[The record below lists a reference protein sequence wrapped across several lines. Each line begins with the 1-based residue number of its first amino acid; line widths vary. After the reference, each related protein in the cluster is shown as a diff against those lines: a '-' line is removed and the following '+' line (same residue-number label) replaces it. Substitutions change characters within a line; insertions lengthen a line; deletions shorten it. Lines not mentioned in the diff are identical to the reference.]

1 MTHIPRFLT
10 TLFTLITMVTLTAQ
24 KMHMYISDA
33 GNFNLPPWQ
42 ILKFDANGENGEV
55 FISSH
60 LAWPQDILFLEK
72 DNIVLISNLNSGQ
85 ILRFNATSGAF
96 VSIFASGIG
105 GPTRMEIGAD
115 SLLYVLQWSGN
126 GKVRR
131 YHLDGTFVDEFTS
144 VGVTTSIGLD
154 WDTSGNLYVSSY
166 NGKFVQKF
174 SSSGA
179 DLGKFNSTNLAG
191 PTNIWFDQNGDL
203 LVNDYNAG
211 VVKRFDSNGAFKSVF
226 ISDVPQCEGVDF
238 LPDGSTIIGIGGTSS
253 VSVFNSSGSLTNTI
267 VPSGTLGLIT
277 PNAVVLRQDP
287 TTTGTSNPQS
297 YKDMNIVTPSIG
309 VFFQFTSSDLI
320 PYGTMADVC
329 TSSGVMIKK
338 IMVSDSAFWN
348 ASDLP
353 DGMYVIT
360 LLLWNNSIARQKI
373 MVQR

>member
-1 MTHIPRFLT
+1 MTIISRFLT
-10 TLFTLITMVTLTAQ
+10 ATLILICMETLTAQ
-24 KMHMYISDA
+24 NMHMYISDA

-85 ILRFNATSGAF
+85 ILRYNATSGAY

-131 YHLDGTFVDEFTS
+131 YQLDGTFVDEFTS

-174 SSSGA
+174 SPSGA
-179 DLGKFNSTNLAG
+179 DLGKFISTSLAG
-191 PTNIWFDQNGDL
+191 PTNIWFDPNGDL

-211 VVKRFDSNGAFKSVF
+211 AVKRFDSNGTFKSVF

-238 LPDGSTIIGIGGTSS
+238 LPDGSTIVGIGGTSS
-253 VSVFNSSGSLTNTI
+253 VGVFNASGSLTNTI

-277 PNAVVLRQDP
+277 PNAVVLRKDP
-287 TTTGTSNPQS
+287 STTATSNLPS
-297 YKDMNIVTPSIG
+297 YRDVNIVTPSLG
-309 VFFQFTSSDLI
+309 VFFQFAPSDLV
-320 PYGTMADVC
+320 PAGSMADVC
-329 TSSGVMIKK
+329 TTSGVMIKK
-338 IMVSDSAFWN
+338 IMVSDSAFWD

-353 DGMYVIT
+353 DGIYVIT
-360 LLLWNNSIARQKI
+360 LPLRDKSIARQKI
-373 MVQR
+373 VVQR

>member
-1 MTHIPRFLT
+1 MTHISRSLT
-10 TLFTLITMVTLTAQ
+10 TALTFIWMVTLNAQ
-24 KMHMYISDA
+24 NMHMYISDA

-55 FISSH
+55 FISNH

-85 ILRFNATSGAF
+85 ILRFNATSGAYIN
-96 VSIFASGIG
+96 IFANAIG
-105 GPTRMEIGAD
+105 GPTRMEIGPD

-154 WDTSGNLYVSSY
+154 WDTSENLYVSSY

-174 SSSGA
+174 SPSGA
-179 DLGKFNSTNLAG
+179 DLGKFISSNLDG
-191 PTNIWFDQNGDL
+191 PTNIWFDDNGDL
-203 LVNDYNAG
+203 LVNDYNGGA
-211 VVKRFDSNGAFKSVF
+211 VKRFDSNGVFKSVF

-238 LPDGSTIIGIGGTSS
+238 LPDGSMIIGIGGTST

-287 TTTGTSNPQS
+287 STSGTNNPSS
-297 YKDMNIVTPSIG
+297 YRDMNIVTPSLG
-309 VFFQFTSSDLI
+309 VFFQFTVSDLV
-320 PYGTMADVC
+320 PTGSMADIC
-329 TSSGVMIKK
+329 TLSGVMIKK
-338 IMVSDSAFWN
+338 LMVSDSAFWD

-360 LLLWNNSIARQKI
+360 LPLRDNIIARQKI
-373 MVQR
+373 MIQR

>member
-1 MTHIPRFLT
+1 MTHISRCLT
-10 TLFTLITMVTLTAQ
+10 TILTVISMVTLNAQ
-24 KMHMYISDA
+24 NMHMYISDA
-33 GNFNLPPWQ
+33 GNFNQPPWQ

-85 ILRFNATSGAF
+85 ILRFNATSGAY
-96 VSIFASGIG
+96 VNIFANAIG
-105 GPTRMEIGAD
+105 GPTRMEIGPD

-174 SSSGA
+174 SPSGT
-179 DLGKFNSTNLAG
+179 DLGKFISTNLAG
-191 PTNIWFDQNGDL
+191 PTNIWFDHNGDL

-211 VVKRFDSNGAFKSVF
+211 AVKRFDSNGVFKSVF

-238 LPDGSTIIGIGGTSS
+238 LPDGSTIIGIGGTAA

-267 VPSGTLGLIT
+267 VPSGSLGLIT
-277 PNAVVLRQDP
+277 PNAVVLRHDP
-287 TTTGTSNPQS
+287 STTAIDNPPS
-297 YKDMNIVTPSIG
+297 YKEMNIVTPSIG
-309 VFFQFTSSDLI
+309 VFFQFASSDLMPSGSI
-320 PYGTMADVC
+320 ADVC
-329 TSSGVMIKK
+329 TTSGVMMKK
-338 IMVSDSAFWN
+338 IMASDSAFWD

-360 LLLWNNSIARQKI
+360 LTLRDKTIARQKI